1 VALGGSPVWGD
12 DAHVLPEDARPVPA
26 SYEIRVKGRVT
37 DALMPHLEGL
47 SARVD
52 PVETVLYGKV
62 EDQAALY
69 GLLDRLGSLG
79 LELVE
84 VRRFGGESS

>member
-1 VALGGSPVWGD
+1 
-12 DAHVLPEDARPVPA
+12 VPA
-26 SYEIRVKGRVT
+26 AHPPAVASSYEIRVKGRVSDT
-37 DALMPHLEGL
+37 LLPHLDGL
-47 SARVD
+47 NARVD

-69 GLLDRLGSLG
+69 GLLDRIESLG

-84 VRRFGGESS
+84 LRRFAGER